1 MSAVLSLLS
10 SAATV
15 CASPHPQSTWS
26 TNPAD
31 GNWDTATNW
40 VPARVPSDI
49 NDFAVFATSTI
60 TDVTTGFANPHS
72 ITFNPGASAFT
83 LNGQFVLNDGGVV
96 NNSGVMQT
104 FTGNIGFTKHAN
116 AGNNLVTYHITGG
129 GGFGDNSNAG
139 SAIFINDTSLTFSGT
154 PRSGSPASAGSSTI
168 INNGTLRFKKADGG
182 TATIYNNGAT
192 SVGGAAGY
200 LRFAST
206 GADACTVIC
215 GGGAVFGAKGSLV
228 EFKKASAGSSTFII
242 NGGPGNGAGATV
254 RFTERCQG
262 DTVRVEVFDNGNFD
276 ISPRGT
282 LSLGIGSL
290 EGTGLV
296 YLGSNHLDIG
306 SNNLSTAF
314 SGEISDR
321 GGVGGSLSKSGTG
334 TLTLASANTYTG
346 ATAVNAGSLLV
357 NNPSGSGTG
366 TGAVAANAG
375 VLGGDGTI
383 AGAVTIGTG
392 SGSGAFL
399 APGAASSQIG
409 TLTIQGSL
417 AFNADGVCQVEL
429 NSSTAQ
435 ADEVIGNG
443 IVISA
448 GAQFNL
454 ADLGG
459 GTLPIGTTLTAI
471 SNTAATP
478 IAGAFSNLADGA
490 TITLG
495 ANHLQASYSGGDGND
510 LTLTVVP

>member
-1 MSAVLSLLS
+1 M
-10 SAATV
+10 
-15 CASPHPQSTWS
+15 
-26 TNPAD
+26 NPAD

-40 VPARVPSDI
+40 VPARVPSDF
-49 NDFAVFATSTI
+49 NDLAYFGTSTI

-83 LNGQFVLNDGGVV
+83 LNGVFFLNDGGVV

-104 FTGNIGFTKHAN
+104 FTGTVSFNKHAN

-129 GGFGDNSNAG
+129 AGFGDNSNAG
-139 SAIFINDTSLTFSGT
+139 SANFINDTYLTFAGT

-254 RFTERCQG
+254 RFTERCYG

-282 LSLGIGSL
+282 VSLSIGSL

-306 SNNLSTAF
+306 SNNLSTTF

-346 ATAVNAGSLLV
+346 ATTLNAGSLLV
-357 NNPSGSGTG
+357 NNLSGSGTG

-375 VLGGDGTI
+375 ALGGDGTI
-383 AGAVTIGTG
+383 AGAVTVGTG
-392 SGSGAFL
+392 GGSGASL

-409 TLTIQGSL
+409 ALTIQGSL

-429 NSSTAQ
+429 NSSTAH

-443 IVISA
+443 VVISG
-448 GAQFNL
+448 GAQFTL

-459 GTLPIGTTLTAI
+459 GTLPIGTTFIVL
-471 SNTAATP
+471 SNTATTP

-495 ANHLQASYSGGDGND
+495 TNHLQASYSGGDGND

>member
-1 MSAVLSLLS
+1 MRRRIRE
-10 SAATV
+10 
-15 CASPHPQSTWS
+15 STWS

-139 SAIFINDTSLTFSGT
+139 SANFINDTSLTFSGT

-254 RFTERCQG
+254 RFTERC
-262 DTVRVEVFDNGNFD
+262 
-276 ISPRGT
+276 
-282 LSLGIGSL
+282 LGIRSGWKSSI
-290 EGTGLV
+290 TAT
-296 YLGSNHLDIG
+296 
-306 SNNLSTAF
+306 ST
-314 SGEISDR
+314 
-321 GGVGGSLSKSGTG
+321 
-334 TLTLASANTYTG
+334 
-346 ATAVNAGSLLV
+346 
-357 NNPSGSGTG
+357 
-366 TGAVAANAG
+366 
-375 VLGGDGTI
+375 
-383 AGAVTIGTG
+383 
-392 SGSGAFL
+392 
-399 APGAASSQIG
+399 
-409 TLTIQGSL
+409 
-417 AFNADGVCQVEL
+417 
-429 NSSTAQ
+429 
-435 ADEVIGNG
+435 
-443 IVISA
+443 
-448 GAQFNL
+448 
-454 ADLGG
+454 
-459 GTLPIGTTLTAI
+459 
-471 SNTAATP
+471 
-478 IAGAFSNLADGA
+478 
-490 TITLG
+490 
-495 ANHLQASYSGGDGND
+495 
-510 LTLTVVP
+510 